1 MLAAT
6 KPIRVFLEETLVG
19 RSCDEGRSFVHIP
32 VRWREASR
40 QKNNKELT
48 IKPTKKKM
56 KLVTSSMQMGV
67 TIGYQGSV
75 ELVDIGESSQSRGR
89 NKLIR
94 NRIPMPTRTGVGPQY
109 SRPRRLNPKSP
120 SHRDERQNIRF
131 AEQL

>member
-48 IKPTKKKM
+48 IKPTKKKNEA
-56 KLVTSSMQMGV
+56 SDQFNAD
-67 TIGYQGSV
+67 GSH
-75 ELVDIGESSQSRGR
+75 
-89 NKLIR
+89 
-94 NRIPMPTRTGVGPQY
+94 NRLPGVG
-109 SRPRRLNPKSP
+109 
-120 SHRDERQNIRF
+120 
-131 AEQL
+131 

>member
-48 IKPTKKKM
+48 IKPTKKK
-56 KLVTSSMQMGV
+56 
-67 TIGYQGSV
+67 
-75 ELVDIGESSQSRGR
+75 
-89 NKLIR
+89 
-94 NRIPMPTRTGVGPQY
+94 
-109 SRPRRLNPKSP
+109 
-120 SHRDERQNIRF
+120 
-131 AEQL
+131 